1 MTVVLEY
8 IAFIIIGIAF
18 LTEIVLVIVWLL
30 NFKSYDSE
38 LEEYPSV
45 DILIAARDEEHNL
58 NACLEAI
65 VNLDYP
71 IENINVWIGDDDSS
85 DGTWKIIQ
93 RFQAKF
99 THFNGVQITEQI
111 TKGNGKANVLAQ
123 LAGKSQGEWIFITDA
138 DITVPKQWIKSML
151 CGGISSKADLIT
163 GTSLVEG
170 QSWLAKIQRL
180 DWLYATSMLKLI
192 SDIGVPVSTM
202 GNNMAIKRTVYNKV
216 GGFEGLPFSVTE
228 DLELFKA
235 VQKKHTTV
243 NLWSEGVLNKSTPQ
257 SSVIDLLVQR
267 KRWMR
272 GAFELPY
279 QLLAILVIQA
289 VYFFAII
296 VLLFLNP
303 IVGMVFWVGKWLI
316 KYVFQVVTSKK
327 IKENISIFDS
337 FVAEVFSMVFSMA
350 SLLHY
355 FWPGKIYWKGRAY

>member
-1 MTVVLEY
+1 MIFEL

-18 LTEIVLVIVWLL
+18 LTEVVLVMVWLL
-30 NFKSYDSE
+30 NFKSDDSI
-38 LEEYPSV
+38 LDEYPSV

-58 NACLEAI
+58 STCLEAI
-65 VNLDYP
+65 ANLDYP
-71 IENINVWIGDDDSS
+71 IEKINVWVGDDDSS
-85 DGTWKIIQ
+85 DRTWEIIQ
-93 RFQAKF
+93 GFQSKF
-99 THFNGVQITEQI
+99 THFNGVQITKQI

-123 LAGKSQGEWIFITDA
+123 LAHMSQGDWIFITDA
-138 DITVPKQWIKSML
+138 DITVPKYWVKSML
-151 CGGISSKADLIT
+151 SGGKVPKADLIT

-170 QSWLAKIQRL
+170 KSWLAKIQRL

-202 GNNMAIKRTVYNKV
+202 GNNMAIKRRVYNQV
-216 GGFEGLPFSVTE
+216 GGFESLPFSVTE

-235 VQKKHTTV
+235 VQKNHTTV
-243 NLWSEGVLNKSTPQ
+243 NLWSEGVLNKSAPQ
-257 SSVIDLLVQR
+257 ASVIDLLVQR

-303 IVGMVFWVGKWLI
+303 VAGLVLWISKWLI
-316 KYVFQVVTSKK
+316 KFIFQVVTSKK
-327 IKENISIFDS
+327 LKENISIFDS
-337 FVAEVFSMVFSMA
+337 FVAEVFSMAFSMA